1 MVNIRSFT
9 VSDDLFSGFKVMVD
23 MDIVENIGDIVT
35 IVYDELLNTLG
46 NMSILTEK
54 LKTRRFHMHNVTFA
68 QILMSD
74 PLARFY
80 ICSHC

>member
-9 VSDDLFSGFKVMVD
+9 VSDDLFSGFEVMVD

-74 PLARFY
+74 PQALFY